1 MAKEFKIVHESEI
14 EGTPQQVFD
23 AATQGTSGWLWPME
37 GELEPRSGGAGP
49 MGSVVTVWEPP
60 LRYSNRMDGEGGFFN
75 QLDFDIAELPDG
87 KSWLRYVHSGVIFED
102 WDNQYDGAAK
112 HTAFYQHTLGQ
123 YVKFF
128 AGKQAAFADVQGPA
142 TSSSP
147 EAFEAV
153 KAALGIHDGGA
164 GGHVSVAIAGLGTV
178 DAVVDYLDPNFVGL
192 RTEDAMIR
200 FFGRNAFGSVVGMTI
215 HLFAD
220 GADAE
225 AAGAAWGAWLNG
237 LYS

>member
-1 MAKEFKIVHESEI
+1 MAKEFKIVHETEI
-14 EGTPQQVFD
+14 EGTPEQVFE
-23 AATQGTSGWLWPME
+23 AAHGGTSGWMWPME
-37 GELEPRSGGAGP
+37 IEPKLGGAGP
-49 MGSVVTVWEPP
+49 FGSTVTVWDPP
-60 LRYSNRMDGEGGFFN
+60 HRYSNRMDGEDGFFN
-75 QLDFDIAELPDG
+75 QLEFDISELPDG
-87 KSWLRYVHSGVIFED
+87 KSWLRYVHSGVFFED

-112 HTAFYQHTLGQ
+112 HTAFYLHTLGQ
-123 YVKFF
+123 YVQYF
-128 AGKQAAFADVQGPA
+128 AGRQAAFADVQGPA
-142 TSSSP
+142 ASGAP

-153 KAALGIHDGGA
+153 KHALGIHDAGA
-164 GGHVSVAIAGLGTV
+164 GGHISVALAGLGTV

-200 FFGRNAFGSVVGMTI
+200 FFGRNAFGAVVGMTI

-225 AAGAAWGAWLNG
+225 MVGAAWGSWLNG

>member
-23 AATQGTSGWLWPME
+23 AATVGMSGWMWPVE
-37 GELEPRSGGAGP
+37 IEPKLGGAGP
-49 MGSVVTVWEPP
+49 FGSSVTVWEPP
-60 LRYSNRMDGEGGFFN
+60 HRYSNRVDGEGGFFN
-75 QLDFDIAELPDG
+75 ELEFDISELPDG
-87 KSWLRYVHSGVIFED
+87 KSWLRYVHSGVLFED

-123 YVKFF
+123 YVKHF
-128 AGKQAAFADVQGPA
+128 AGRQAAFADIQGPA
-142 TSSSP
+142 ASSAP
-147 EAFEAV
+147 DAFTAV
-153 KAALGIHDGGA
+153 KSALGIHDAGA

-178 DAVVDYLDPNFVGL
+178 EAEVDYLDENFVGL
-192 RTEDAMIR
+192 RTGDAMFR
-200 FFGRNAFGSVVGMTI
+200 FFGRNAFGAVVGMTI
-215 HLFAD
+215 HLFAE
-220 GADAE
+220 GADAD